1 MFIKRNVVLGWL
13 VLAIVA
19 APVLARQSAT
29 NTVEIGR
36 WKNYTDMKTIR
47 SAAVLHD
54 SLWVATSG
62 GLLLY
67 NTSSRTF
74 TKFTNSEGLSSN
86 DLSAVAID
94 GTGKI
99 WTGAADGS
107 LNIYDPGTKQWKEN
121 RGIKD
126 SERIQKGVR
135 SFFVQND
142 SLFVGTDF
150 GISVFIIS
158 RSEFRDTYASFGF
171 PSQAKVNDIVVY
183 KNRIWAATD
192 LGVATALLSATNLSS
207 PTSWTTYGTNEG
219 LPSKNTTSIT
229 VFRDTIVVG
238 TVDGAAIFSNT
249 SFQPLPQLSSKSIVD
264 MVPRSNDLLIA
275 WNTAEGFSYASV
287 ASVSGSLGALTSNT
301 EGQASM
307 LAVQTTP
314 SNVWVGTVLR
324 GMTKWNGTAWEYVV
338 PNGPY
343 ANLFSSVAVDEQG
356 RVWAA
361 SGISDR
367 GRGFYR
373 FDPSKPEDAQWKN
386 FSASNNPSMQRDDY
400 YKISLG
406 ANNSVWVSSWGYGLV
421 EVVGD
426 SIRRHLDDSTIP
438 AFSPSVSNSH
448 FVVMGGVAPDSKG
461 NTWFATRTAIDG
473 KHLTRVASDGS
484 VQYVNSPSQGMFT
497 NMVVDRNNTKW
508 LANAEPFNKPV
519 GVGLYYFNEDTLV
532 AGTKFTGGWGA
543 MTQTDGLPSS
553 GVNDVILSLAVDLEG
568 QICVGTDVGMMII
581 TDPRNPKVSTSRII
595 SFPLRLQSIQ
605 AIAVDALNNKW
616 VGTKDGVIVVN
627 ADASQVVGQYN
638 VLSTNGRLV
647 DNDVRSIAIDQKRG
661 IVYIGTEKG
670 LSSLEI
676 QPVRVLRNFT
686 SLEFGPNPYIIPNAS
701 QLMIRNL
708 IAETTIK
715 ILSVNGA
722 LISEFKAQ
730 GGGRAFWDGRD
741 LTGQFV
747 SSGVYFVV
755 AFAEN
760 GNQINTGKI
769 AVIRR

>member
-1 MFIKRNVVLGWL
+1 MFMKRYVVLGWL
-13 VLAIVA
+13 ILVITV

-29 NTVEIGR
+29 NTVEVGR

-47 SAAVLHD
+47 SVAISSDSIWAA
-54 SLWVATSG
+54 TNG
-62 GLLLY
+62 GLFLY
-67 NTSSRTF
+67 NSSSRKF

-86 DLSAVAID
+86 DLSAVIID
-94 GTGKI
+94 GRGKI

-107 LNIYDPGTKQWKEN
+107 LNMYDPATKQWKEN

-126 SERIQKGVR
+126 SERIQKGIR

-150 GISVFIIS
+150 GISVLVIS

-171 PSQAKVNDIVVY
+171 SSQAKVNDIVVY

-192 LGVATALLSATNLSS
+192 LGVATALLSSTNLSS
-207 PTSWTTYGTNEG
+207 PTSWTTYGTSEG
-219 LPSKNTTSIT
+219 LPSKNTTSIA
-229 VFRDTIVVG
+229 VLRDTIVVG
-238 TVDGAAIFSNT
+238 TVDGAAVFSNNA
-249 SFQPLPQLSSKSIVD
+249 FQPLPQLSSKSIVD
-264 MVPRSNDLLIA
+264 MAPRSSDLLIA
-275 WNTAEGFSYASV
+275 WNTASGFSYASV
-287 ASVSGSLGALTSNT
+287 TSVSASLGALTSNNL
-301 EGQASM
+301 GQASV
-307 LAVQTTP
+307 LAVQSTT
-314 SNVWVGTVLR
+314 STVWVGTTFN
-324 GMTKWNGTAWEYVV
+324 GIAKWNGSAWEYIV
-338 PNGPY
+338 PNGPNS
-343 ANLFSSVAVDEQG
+343 NLFSSVVVDEQG
-356 RVWAA
+356 KVWAA

-367 GRGFYR
+367 GKGFYR

-386 FSASNNPSMQRDDY
+386 FSVSNNPSMLRDDY
-400 YKISLG
+400 YKVSLG

-421 EVVGD
+421 EIVGD

-438 AFSPSVSNSH
+438 AFSSSVRNSR

-461 NTWFATRTAIDG
+461 NTWFATRTAVDG
-473 KHLTRVASDGS
+473 KHLTKVASDGS
-484 VQYVNSPSQGMFT
+484 AQYVNSPSDGLFT

-508 LANAEPFNKPV
+508 IANSEPFNKPT
-519 GVGLYYFNEDTLV
+519 GIGLFYFNEDTLV
-532 AGTKFTGGWGA
+532 TGTKFTDGWGVLKDIESLPV
-543 MTQTDGLPSS
+543 DGR
-553 GVNDVILSLAVDLEG
+553 DVVLALAIDLEG
-568 QICVGTDVGMMII
+568 QICVGTDAGMIII
-581 TDPRNPKVSTSRII
+581 TDPLNPTPSSRRITP
-595 SFPLRLQSIQ
+595 FQLRLQSIQ
-605 AIAVDALNNKW
+605 TIAVDALNNKW
-616 VGTKDGVIVVN
+616 VGTKNGVIVIN
-627 ADASQVVGQYN
+627 PDGSQVITQYT

-670 LSSLEI
+670 LSSLEV
-676 QPVRVLRNFT
+676 QQVQVQRNFS
-686 SLEFGPNPYIIPNAS
+686 SLEFGPNPYIIPNAN

-708 IAETTIK
+708 VAETTIK
-715 ILSVNGA
+715 ILSVNGT
-722 LISEFKAQ
+722 LIAEFKAQ

-741 LTGQFV
+741 LTGQLV